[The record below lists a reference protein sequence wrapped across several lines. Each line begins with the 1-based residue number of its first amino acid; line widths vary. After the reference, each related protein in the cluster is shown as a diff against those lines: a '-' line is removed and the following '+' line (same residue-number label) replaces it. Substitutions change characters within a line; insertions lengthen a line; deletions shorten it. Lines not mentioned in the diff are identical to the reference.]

1 MRIQKIVVTG
11 GPCAGKT
18 TGMSWIQNTFSKLG
32 YTVLVVPE
40 TATELISGGV
50 TPWTCGT
57 NVDYQKCQ
65 MRLQLEKERL
75 FEQAARTMK
84 VDKLLIVCDRGAMD
98 NRAYMDEQEF
108 AQVLADIGATEEELR
123 NGYDAVFHMV
133 TAAKGAEGSY
143 TTENNSARYETVE
156 EAAAMDDRFI
166 AAWTG
171 HPHLRVIDNST
182 SFEDKLR
189 RLIGEIRSF
198 LGETEP
204 MEFRRKFLVEYP
216 DISWLES
223 YPGCRKQ
230 DIEQIYLLSREE
242 DELRVRRRGE
252 DGVYTYYKTLKRY
265 VSDTAR
271 LKMEVRLTE
280 AEYAQLLMEADPRKR
295 PIRKKR
301 YCLTCEGQF
310 FEIDIYPFWNDKA
323 IAEVDLSREDEPVRF
338 PEELKVILEVTGD
351 KNYRIAAL
359 ASLDR
364 QES

>member
-1 MRIQKIVVTG
+1 M
-11 GPCAGKT
+11 
-18 TGMSWIQNTFSKLG
+18 
-32 YTVLVVPE
+32 
-40 TATELISGGV
+40 
-50 TPWTCGT
+50 
-57 NVDYQKCQ
+57 
-65 MRLQLEKERL
+65 
-75 FEQAARTMK
+75 
-84 VDKLLIVCDRGAMD
+84 
-98 NRAYMDEQEF
+98 
-108 AQVLADIGATEEELR
+108 LADIGATEEELR